1 MVITKLGGLKDEKI
15 ICGPILLPTRKHI
28 REYDLLSFL
37 CEFYSEHI
45 YREGIGIDLF
55 YESLKDK
62 PASLK
67 LAKMIMEDRFI
78 DEKTKIEYVRVGDY
92 YIPNLTLPKPR
103 RTGNIGKYGRLKLN
117 YMKKYKIP
125 EYTEMLLNN
134 ELNSYLLDIED
145 ACKNKIE
152 ILIKQMAK
160 KENIT
165 EELKANNQLEWVG
178 RMNNIKH
185 CAEELILKELIYV

>member
-1 MVITKLGGLKDEKI
+1 MNNVEVKE
-15 ICGPILLPTRKHI
+15 
-28 REYDLLSFL
+28 
-37 CEFYSEHI
+37 
-45 YREGIGIDLF
+45 
-55 YESLKDK
+55 
-62 PASLK
+62 
-67 LAKMIMEDRFI
+67 RFI

-117 YMKKYKIP
+117 YMKKHNIP

-145 ACKNKIE
+145 ECKNKIE
-152 ILIKQMAK
+152 ILIKQIAES
-160 KENIT
+160 ENVT

-178 RMNNIKH
+178 KMNSIKQS
-185 CAEELILKELIYV
+185 AEEIVLNELIYV